1 MLGERTLVPSYFVFD
16 MDFFFTFVWLLVEII
31 DTHAPIGSCHIHVH
45 LNVYHSYLHV
55 IYLFCLI
62 VYFPV
67 SLSHHFSFL
76 LHSPNINQ
84 ISKIFW
90 FVEFA

>member
-1 MLGERTLVPSYFVFD
+1 MLGERTLVASYFVFD

-31 DTHAPIGSCHIHVH
+31 DAPIGSCHIHVH
-45 LNVYHSYLHV
+45 FNVHHFYLHV